1 DGRRW
6 LLDRYT
12 VSYVT
17 SGRDLLRERSPL
29 DTPGEPVA
37 LAVTRYTDPSWNLPG
52 LTTQAD
58 LLPRLVPG
66 IRVLRDE
73 AATEAALR
81 NVSAPRVLH
90 IAAHGQFLGEAAGT
104 AMQRGRLVM
113 ADALPSLA
121 THGGDDGLA
130 TAAELLTTNLR
141 GTRLVVLSACE
152 TARGS
157 TDAGQGVFGL
167 RRAFLLAGTE
177 ALVTTQWNVD
187 ERAGAVF
194 TIALYE
200 GLRAGMRSAD
210 AVARAMRLVRERDP
224 DPFAWAP
231 FVLVGRDDAID
242 WDATPLQQP
251 ASPTATHDHATTA
264 VRTSESL
271 APGERIQH
279 AHVP

>member
-37 LAVTRYTDPSWNLPG
+37 LAVTRYADPSWNLPG

-81 NVSAPRVLH
+81 NVSAPRILH
-90 IAAHGQFLGEAAGT
+90 IAAHGVFLGDGAGS
-104 AMQRGRLVM
+104 AMQRGRLIL
-113 ADALPSLA
+113 ADALPTPETREARVPTPA
-121 THGGDDGLA
+121 TRDDGNDGVA
-130 TAAELLTTNLR
+130 TAAELLTMNLR

-152 TARGS
+152 TAQGS
-157 TDAGQGVFGL
+157 AAVGQGVFGL
-167 RRAFLLAGTE
+167 RRAFLLAGAE
-177 ALVTTQWNVD
+177 ALVTTQWDVD

-194 TIALYE
+194 TVALYE

-210 AVARAMRLVRERDP
+210 AVARAARVVRERDP

-231 FVLVGRDDAID
+231 FVLVGRDDTID
-242 WDATPLQQP
+242 WASVPVRPAT
-251 ASPTATHDHATTA
+251 
-264 VRTSESL
+264 
-271 APGERIQH
+271 
-279 AHVP
+279 